1 MFSINHLPR
10 RARRA
15 GVSTLL
21 ASVTAFS
28 LLSGMVPS
36 ASAQSNLSVSIND
49 VAVTEGVD
57 AAAVFTVSV
66 SGKHPN
72 QGITV
77 TYETRDDTAVANL
90 DYVPVSDTLTI
101 DAGEDS
107 KTISVPLIDD
117 ATYEPLEQFKVKL
130 LTSSVDIATNGGG
143 TGVATITS
151 DDPKAKLRIR
161 DAQVTEGDGDMVFN
175 VDLDRAVNVDVLV
188 DYKTLDGSAVAGDD
202 YTAKST
208 TLTFPA
214 NTNPTKQIRIPV
226 KDDIVYEGK
235 EDFQVQLYNNFN
247 ANIAREAA
255 TGTVLD
261 LQSKPVLAVLG
272 DFSTDEGN
280 NEHVTN
286 VVVTLSGL
294 TQNDVT
300 FSYDTFDGK
309 TPAAHAGSDYKAVN
323 NGTGTIRAGT
333 LEGFVPVTILG
344 DKDKEKDETF
354 NVSISNPQGARMGS
368 ATATITLNDDD

>member
-21 ASVTAFS
+21 ASVTVFS

-117 ATYEPLEQFKVKL
+117 ATYEPLEQ
-130 LTSSVDIATNGGG
+130 S
-143 TGVATITS
+143 
-151 DDPKAKLRIR
+151 R
-161 DAQVTEGDGDMVFN
+161 
-175 VDLDRAVNVDVLV
+175 
-188 DYKTLDGSAVAGDD
+188 
-202 YTAKST
+202 
-208 TLTFPA
+208 
-214 NTNPTKQIRIPV
+214 
-226 KDDIVYEGK
+226 
-235 EDFQVQLYNNFN
+235 
-247 ANIAREAA
+247 
-255 TGTVLD
+255 
-261 LQSKPVLAVLG
+261 
-272 DFSTDEGN
+272 
-280 NEHVTN
+280 
-286 VVVTLSGL
+286 
-294 TQNDVT
+294 
-300 FSYDTFDGK
+300 
-309 TPAAHAGSDYKAVN
+309 
-323 NGTGTIRAGT
+323 
-333 LEGFVPVTILG
+333 
-344 DKDKEKDETF
+344 
-354 NVSISNPQGARMGS
+354 SNC
-368 ATATITLNDDD
+368 